1 MAKQIGLGFHTCEL
15 SVFNNEKG
23 DAPKTA
29 DGTEVIKVNNGD
41 AQGAAQE
48 LKIDGLGGET
58 KKQYGNDGVAFV
70 GTKSLGDVKA
80 TLTALG
86 VTLAEKAKLT
96 GARVEGDKVFMF
108 APDNTVPYCSMF
120 ATAKTEDGKY
130 LCIGLMKCKA
140 SLGDQNL
147 NTLDDG
153 APEPKGEE
161 ITLEAGSDGRE
172 GSESVVI
179 VEAVLDKDDTE
190 KEAFQKLRD
199 WVLRITTPDVHTDSE
214 LAKKVKARS

>member
-1 MAKQIGLGFHTCEL
+1 MAKQIALGFHSCEL
-15 SVFNNEKG
+15 SVFDNATY

-29 DGTEVIKVNNGD
+29 DGSEVIKIDNKDTN
-41 AQGAAQE
+41 GAAQE
-48 LKIDGLGGET
+48 LKLDGLGGET

-86 VTLAEKAKLT
+86 VTLEQKAKLT
-96 GARVEGDKVFMF
+96 GAKKTDDNVFKF

-120 ATAKTEDGKY
+120 ATSKTEDGKL
-130 LCIGLMKCKA
+130 LCIGLLKCKA
-140 SLGDQNL
+140 SLGDMNL

-161 ITLEAGSDGRE
+161 MTLEAGSDGRE
-172 GSESVVI
+172 GMETDVI
-179 VEAVLDKDDTE
+179 VMAVYDAEGTDKD
-190 KEAFQKLRD
+190 KFKKLRD
-199 WVLRITTPDVHTDSE
+199 QVLRITTVE
-214 LAKKVKARS
+214 